1 MSTSWPLQKTLVRID
16 PYAEE
21 NNIFDSNVTV
31 DQKLSRI
38 RGLVS
43 SQTVHLFC
51 VVNATHN
58 NYQKQNGKENYL
70 FHQETVGGGIA
81 PLLEQSSAVSILRFM
96 VTLSF
101 NDKQATLTWN
111 ACFRLLGKFCESRTL
126 MKHQTF

>member
-1 MSTSWPLQKTLVRID
+1 MERKQ
-16 PYAEE
+16 Y
-21 NNIFDSNVTV
+21 FDSNVTV

-58 NYQKQNGKENYL
+58 NYRKQNGKENYL
-70 FHQETVGGGIA
+70 FHQETVGGIA

-101 NDKQATLTWN
+101 NDKQTALTWN
-111 ACFRLLGKFCESRTL
+111 ACLP
-126 MKHQTF
+126 